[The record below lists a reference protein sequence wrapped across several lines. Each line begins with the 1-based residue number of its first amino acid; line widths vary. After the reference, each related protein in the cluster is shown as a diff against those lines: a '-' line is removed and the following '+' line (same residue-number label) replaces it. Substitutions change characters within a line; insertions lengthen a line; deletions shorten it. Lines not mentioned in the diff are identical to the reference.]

1 MLNDLPLWSKIARII
16 MQLAETLNISPEDAL
31 DIFYQTDVCTMIHDP
46 RYGLHLMS
54 DTYVVNDIIAELQRK
69 QG

>member
-1 MLNDLPLWSKIARII
+1 MEQD
-16 MQLAETLNISPEDAL
+16 SPHYHAAGRNTQHQPRGCP